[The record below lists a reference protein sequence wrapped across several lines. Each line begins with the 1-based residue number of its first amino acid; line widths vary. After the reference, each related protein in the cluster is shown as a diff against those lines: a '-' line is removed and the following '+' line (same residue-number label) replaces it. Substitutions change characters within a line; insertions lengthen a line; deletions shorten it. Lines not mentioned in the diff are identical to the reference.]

1 MCVLDIQL
9 LITFKILISFFKLQ
23 IFNLEYG
30 RGGLRLVLVCNFH
43 ATMAE
48 DLALFSSLFQ
58 GAFPGQ

>member
-9 LITFKILISFFKLQ
+9 LITFKILISFLKLQ

-30 RGGLRLVLVCNFH
+30 RGRLRLVCNFH

-48 DLALFSSLFQ
+48 DFMGCRLCQNYFF
-58 GAFPGQ
+58 GDV